1 MNRERFKI
9 ENPEIDIEF
18 LVQSELVDA
27 AFSLMVMAHEGEE
40 RRILKQPFI
49 VHPIGAARIVSRY
62 PDQHIEY
69 TQALA
74 LVHDV
79 FDSKIARERV
89 TYSQLKET
97 LGSDVAYGVLSAS
110 KAHNLSDKAAQRADF
125 LKTRL
130 TENDQRI
137 QRAVCA
143 DKMDNLQAASREL
156 MIVGNDFWR
165 HFDGGR
171 EVYMK
176 WPIDVL
182 NAIRASHSL
191 DGHKVLDDY
200 QAEIDSFYEVVA
212 NVDVPNKAS

>member
-18 LVQSELVDA
+18 LVRSELVDA

-49 VHPIGAARIVSRY
+49 VHPIGAARIASRY
-62 PDQHIEY
+62 PDQSLEY
-69 TQALA
+69 VQALA

-89 TYSQLKET
+89 NYSQLKEAV
-97 LGSDVAYGVLSAS
+97 GSDVAYGVLSAS
-110 KAHNLSDKAAQRADF
+110 KAQNSSDKAAQRADF

-130 TENDQRI
+130 TENDPRI

-143 DKMDNLQAASREL
+143 DKMDNLQAASQEL
-156 MIVGNDFWR
+156 MVVGDDFWR

-171 EVYMK
+171 EVYMQ

-182 NAIRASHSL
+182 EAIRASRAL
-191 DGHKVLDDY
+191 DGHRILEDY
-200 QAEIDSFYEVVA
+200 QLEITAFHEVA
-212 NVDVPNKAS
+212 ASLDVPNKAS